1 MKRKALGVTFGYSV
15 GLFFASVIGN
25 LNGIF
30 IILSALLI
38 FFIFCKITEVNL
50 KDIATMLIP
59 MVLAF
64 CIYGFYNT
72 YVYETLLKCNGTDG
86 YFIGRINDISDYS
99 DDNSR
104 YILDGTINSTI
115 DAEIIFYGE
124 AYECKI
130 GDTISFNGTF
140 EEISG
145 DYLFDSKSYY
155 KSKNIFLSV
164 SKADNIDIIQNNN
177 FSLKRILYEYRD
189 KMISQ
194 FKIKTDEESGAFL
207 SAMVFGDKS
216 VLEESSK
223 TLLYRSGIG
232 HIMAISGIHASII
245 ATFLMKI
252 MKKLHIGKKVSFIVM
267 CVFLVL
273 LTIIVESPV
282 SVIRAGIMIAI
293 LYGADLVRCEND
305 TFNSLA
311 IAILLICLANPF
323 AIHNQGFLLSVSG
336 TYGIGVLAP
345 YMTKN
350 IQNKFVKN
358 LLSMIYVSICVI
370 PFSII
375 YFDEVSLISPITNI
389 ILIPLCSA
397 SLIIGLIYVLTNG
410 IVNLLFIAE
419 YLIKSVMYVTDFIGQ
434 SEWSYINGGSE
445 LVFIL
450 LICLFIFAGVYG
462 IIRNKRKVPNIL
474 ILTGIIFLFGFNF
487 IQSRNEYNKLKLT
500 VLGRN
505 NNTAVVISYKGNTDI
520 IDLSGHYKT
529 PDYVRKYLS
538 QNKCEEINN
547 LILTNRQSSL
557 YSSYVKS
564 LELTDIENIMLSND
578 TYGKF
583 TDNRNVVCYY
593 DGVVEIKYD
602 NYSIKYS
609 DGVLFAEIYGYTV
622 CVSPYKFN
630 ETADIYICYGNYKE
644 TDIPSGKFIFTD
656 EYENYRYSGMN
667 NFSLEFENNSEPVLN
682 QNL

>member
-1 MKRKALGVTFGYSV
+1 
-15 GLFFASVIGN
+15 
-25 LNGIF
+25 
-30 IILSALLI
+30 
-38 FFIFCKITEVNL
+38 
-50 KDIATMLIP
+50 
-59 MVLAF
+59 
-64 CIYGFYNT
+64 
-72 YVYETLLKCNGTDG
+72 
-86 YFIGRINDISDYS
+86 
-99 DDNSR
+99 
-104 YILDGTINSTI
+104 
-115 DAEIIFYGE
+115 
-124 AYECKI
+124 
-130 GDTISFNGTF
+130 
-140 EEISG
+140 
-145 DYLFDSKSYY
+145 
-155 KSKNIFLSV
+155 
-164 SKADNIDIIQNNN
+164 
-177 FSLKRILYEYRD
+177 
-189 KMISQ
+189 
-194 FKIKTDEESGAFL
+194 
-207 SAMVFGDKS
+207 
-216 VLEESSK
+216 
-223 TLLYRSGIG
+223 
-232 HIMAISGIHASII
+232 
-245 ATFLMKI
+245 
-252 MKKLHIGKKVSFIVM
+252 
-267 CVFLVL
+267 
-273 LTIIVESPV
+273 
-282 SVIRAGIMIAI
+282 
-293 LYGADLVRCEND
+293 
-305 TFNSLA
+305 
-311 IAILLICLANPF
+311 
-323 AIHNQGFLLSVSG
+323 
-336 TYGIGVLAP
+336 
-345 YMTKN
+345 
-350 IQNKFVKN
+350 
-358 LLSMIYVSICVI
+358 MIYVSICVI

-602 NYSIKYS
+602 NYK
-609 DGVLFAEIYGYTV
+609 
-622 CVSPYKFN
+622 
-630 ETADIYICYGNYKE
+630 
-644 TDIPSGKFIFTD
+644 IF
-656 EYENYRYSGMN
+656 
-667 NFSLEFENNSEPVLN
+667 
-682 QNL
+682 